1 VPKLIKTPRNDKWP
15 SGQAIPIPPR
25 VWDELDS
32 YEKNLKSKFIR
43 AFRFLSR
50 DISHPSLQVELIKAG
65 DDSFY
70 RARVDPQYRIHFERT
85 GSYYAILAIGTHRLQ
100 GIG

>member
-1 VPKLIKTPRNDKWP
+1 MVSQPLLI
-15 SGQAIPIPPR
+15 GPP

-32 YEKNLKSKFIR
+32 FDKNLKSKCVR

-50 DISHPSLQVELIKAG
+50 DITHPSLQVEYVKAEG
-65 DDSFY
+65 REFY
-70 RARVDPQYRIHFERT
+70 RGRIDQKHRFHFERHAT
-85 GSYYAILAIGTHRLQ
+85 HYAILAISPHRLQ